1 MEDFFRVVIG
11 IVVVII
17 LFILISIGFGIGKGK
32 GFGDGNSKDEVKESQ
47 EKAETKDDSEE
58 ALVFEVSVVKSDY
71 FYDNDRIELDDFI
84 KIVQE
89 SDEKCIVKIKDD
101 RASLK
106 AYNRLTDKLEELKIE
121 YVEK

>member
-1 MEDFFRVVIG
+1 MKKFFG
-11 IVVVII
+11 IVAFLLV
-17 LFILISIGFGIGKGK
+17 LFIVFLIISIGFGIGKGK

-58 ALVFEVSVVKSDY
+58 TLVFEVSVVKSDY